1 MSERITNGSWATS
14 GDAGRE
20 EIERR
25 LGNAEARYRAL
36 VEHIPVVTYVDAA
49 DEVSSAVYM
58 SPQVEAMLGYAP
70 EEWLVDREFFVKL
83 LHPDDRERVLAE
95 NKRTNESGKPFEAEY
110 RLIARDGRTVWVH
123 DEAVLVKDEGG
134 RPLFW
139 QGVMTDMTER
149 KGLEERL
156 WHQALHD
163 PLTDLPNRA
172 LLMDRLG
179 HALARAERRGKKVA
193 ILFMDLDNFK
203 HVNDSLGHKAGD
215 RLLVEVAGRLRECMR
230 AEDTVARLGGDEF
243 VVLLEDLDDVEDAA
257 NVAREI
263 AQALQSPILVDTQ
276 EVFVTTSI
284 GIAFGA
290 SSEDHVETLL
300 READVAMY
308 RAKDG
313 GKNRHVVYR
322 QEMAGFAS
330 KRLTLE
336 RDLRRALQREEF
348 VVYYQPKVLIG
359 SGEIVGME
367 ALVRWEH
374 PERGLL
380 PPSEFVSFAEETGL
394 IMPVGRWVLG
404 EACRQAKGW
413 QEHNSNDLRLAICVN
428 LSAPQF
434 QSHDLVGEVAGALEE
449 AGLDASSLV
458 LEITEDAAMED
469 APATMATLHALK
481 DLGVRL
487 AIDDFG
493 TGYSS
498 LSYLKRFPV
507 DIIKVDR
514 SIVEGL
520 GQDRGDSAI
529 VSATIA
535 LAHALGLEVTA
546 EGVETAE
553 QAAELHAL
561 GCDFGQGDY
570 WWRPHPADEA
580 AAILEANVN
589 S

>member
-14 GDAGRE
+14 GATGRE

-83 LHPDDRERVLAE
+83 LHPEDRERVLAE

-123 DEAVLVKDEGG
+123 DEAVLVKDERG

-149 KGLEERL
+149 KALEERL
-156 WHQALHD
+156 RHQALHD

-193 ILFMDLDNFK
+193 ILFLDLDNFK

-243 VVLLEDLDDVEDAA
+243 VVLIEDLDDEKDAA
-257 NVAREI
+257 NVARQI
-263 AQALQSPILVDTQ
+263 VQALQSPILVDNH
-276 EVFVTTSI
+276 EVFVTTST

-322 QEMAGFAS
+322 QEMADFSS

-336 RDLRRALQREEF
+336 RDLRLALQREEF
-348 VVYYQPKVLIG
+348 VVHYQPKVHIG

-367 ALVRWEH
+367 ALMRWEH

-380 PPSEFVSFAEETGL
+380 SPSEFVSFAEETSL
-394 IMPVGRWVLG
+394 IMRVGRWVLG
-404 EACRQAKGW
+404 EACRQCKRW
-413 QEHNSNDLRLAICVN
+413 QERNSNDLRLAVCVN
-428 LSAPQF
+428 ISAPQV
-434 QSHDLVGEVAGALEE
+434 HDRHLVGEVAGALDE

-458 LEITEDAAMED
+458 LEITEGAAMED
-469 APATMATLHALK
+469 APSTMATLHALK
-481 DLGVRL
+481 DLGVKL

-498 LSYLKRFPV
+498 LSYLKSFLV
-507 DIIKVDR
+507 DIIKVDH

-520 GQDRGDSAI
+520 GQDRGNSAI

-535 LAHALGLEVTA
+535 LAHALGLEVIA
-546 EGVETAE
+546 EGVETEE
-553 QAAELHAL
+553 QVAELGAL
-561 GCDFGQGDY
+561 GCDYGQGDY

-580 AAILEANVN
+580 TAILEANVN